1 MRIKCNC
8 NSCSAHLEFESVD
21 AGRVIVCPT
30 CGIETKLYVPGSA
43 ASQPPSNPQQMKNR
57 KLKFGIIAAG
67 SLMLVG
73 LVSLL
78 IINWDKIIPPLS
90 KVFGGTIVAVF
101 MAILA
106 VLAIIWAVLWII
118 FPVFVYYQLNE
129 LIKLQRQIERNT
141 RR

>member
-1 MRIKCNC
+1 MRVKCNC
-8 NSCSAHLEFESVD
+8 NNCSAHLEFESVD
-21 AGRVIVCPT
+21 EGRIIVCPT
-30 CGIETKLYVPGSA
+30 CGIETTLYVPGSVS
-43 ASQPPSNPQQMKNR
+43 SQPSANPHPTKNK
-57 KLKFGIIAAG
+57 KLKLGIIAAG

-90 KVFGGTIVAVF
+90 QVFGGTMVAVF
-101 MAILA
+101 MAIIG
-106 VLAIIWAVLWII
+106 VLVIIWAVLWII

>member
-1 MRIKCNC
+1 MRVKCNC
-8 NSCSAHLEFESVD
+8 NNCSAHLEFESVD
-21 AGRVIVCPT
+21 TGRVIACPT
-30 CGIETKLYVPGSA
+30 CGIDTKLFVPGSA
-43 ASQPPSNPQQMKNR
+43 SSLPPANSQQLKNR
-57 KLKFGIIAAG
+57 RLKFGIIAAG

>member
-1 MRIKCNC
+1 L
-8 NSCSAHLEFESVD
+8 SLQLQ
-21 AGRVIVCPT
+21 GRSFVCPT

-43 ASQPPSNPQQMKNR
+43 SNQPSGNPQPMKNN
-57 KLKFGIIAAG
+57 KMKFGLIAAG
-67 SLMLVG
+67 AIMFVG
-73 LVSLL
+73 LLSLL

-90 KVFGGTIVAVF
+90 KVFGGTVIAVF

-106 VLAIIWAVLWII
+106 VLVIIWAVLWII

>member
-1 MRIKCNC
+1 MHVKCNC
-8 NSCSAHLEFESVD
+8 NNCSAHLEFESED
-21 AGRVIVCPT
+21 AGTVIVCPT
-30 CGIETKLYVPGSA
+30 CGIETKLFVPGSA
-43 ASQPPSNPQQMKNR
+43 SSLPPANPQQMKNR
-57 KLKFGIIAAG
+57 RLKFGIIAAG

-106 VLAIIWAVLWII
+106 VLAIIWALLWIV

-129 LIKLQRQIERNT
+129 LVKLQRQIERNT

>member
-1 MRIKCNC
+1 MLVKCNC
-8 NSCSAHLEFESVD
+8 NNCSAHLEFESTD

-43 ASQPPSNPQQMKNR
+43 LNQPSTNPKQQKNN

-67 SLMLVG
+67 SLMFVG

-78 IINWDKIIPPLS
+78 IVNWDKIIPPMS
-90 KVFGGTIVAVF
+90 KVFGGTVVAVF

-106 VLAIIWAVLWII
+106 VFVLIWAVLWII